1 MAADTAA
8 EKRANLLASR
18 ARWGKAHRPADKP
31 PNTGGTGDYKQDSIQ
46 QWLISINRVDE
57 KVEPVQKS
65 AAEPLRRNASAE
77 DDLVLGVEA
86 SIYGN
91 PGARTVKE
99 FLRSSLSSST
109 LPRWNSLTS
118 AFSTQSSPLSV
129 MDVLNLWS
137 DDPEEVLFDL
147 GFGVEEPD
155 ITGRIPARFIN
166 NQSQARGINL
176 QVFLD
181 AQKNRMDI
189 ENPDVRNRFRQL
201 EVLHQVTTAFNSL
214 VGGGAGGGPSSSQA
228 ALANMSPE
236 AREKRKR
243 MGMLL
248 RRASKKTLTQ
258 ARASQERPLSPVAD
272 SPADPTADPEQP
284 APPPTPVA
292 THLAEKRGVLKRSR
306 TSLVENGSL
315 APLVEEQGPLQ
326 EPSEVQPQTVV
337 SPLGLQESPARLR
350 GIREPRSLVPTP
362 PLRKRSPGEP
372 MESFE
377 LEEIQSFD
385 EGSVSGSVTGM
396 ADCIGES
403 ERGFLSRGE
412 SSVVRTNSCQSDS
425 SGFLEE
431 PFIPVAS
438 QAPSPGPELMKAL
451 NAMSSSTESQGT
463 LRGSQ
468 EPSPTS
474 PTFPD
479 PLFSSLP
486 PAPHPDAPTSDP
498 AESTAAPAGEERP
511 ATPPDAPPEVLPAG
525 SSVDPTGG
533 EYDAASAEVREDAS
547 AMGADQSCQNL
558 ECVGCVNTDSRRSS
572 YTAEDQSCPFL
583 ESCQNL
589 ECVGCVN
596 TDSRRSSYAAEDQ
609 SCPLLESC
617 PKLECVG
624 CVNTDS
630 RQSSHTAEDQSC
642 PLLESCQNLECVGC
656 VNTDS
661 RRSSSAAEDQSCPFL
676 ESCQNLEC
684 VGCVNTDSRR
694 SSSAAEDVTCDGAS
708 VTAESPEGG
717 EQPSSELDNEPR
729 PHVRERAISVVLEP
743 TLNEEGVSNVRDE
756 GSTGEVSA
764 RDGVVSLIVSVSAIK
779 EREVS
784 ECREAEEEEE
794 EGVERVVSQQAVTEH
809 VQCEPVVS
817 ETADS
822 QSKASESAACTVN
835 GNASKSVVSKCE
847 NVSEHTVREDAPN
860 QGAQMS
866 TTETSQLVDSHELS
880 NGSSVDGDSALMEG
894 TSVDGDSVPM
904 EPSRTDGRPRLP
916 GRSVSVQMRSSLVP
930 ASQTALRKGVAQ
942 DTLSDVAQRRDAFSR
957 RAWSEAEMPPPA
969 PQSLAEE
976 IPELASTGPFWR
988 SRDSS
993 QGFGKFQTRSVS
1005 LDTGLSWE
1013 EDDGRLDGVLMAGR
1027 AARRCQCQCLCCT
1040 QHGPHTDL
1048 SQPASAL
1055 PYSLDELEGMVRGV
1069 KRFRDVLT
1077 DVEERLGHEQASV
1090 YEDLSVTD
1098 REEVRDVLELRAAV
1112 KQEARELELQ
1122 LADLVQHYDGSVK
1135 MKISRLLDEQSHL
1148 CSQLKIQPSDRPRP
1162 YPASSRSVAIQ
1173 CSLLPV
1179 TDTIDPQPPPHDLSR
1194 STKQAEEFDPPV
1206 HQ

>member
-1 MAADTAA
+1 MAADTAL

-18 ARWGKAHRPADKP
+18 ERWGKVDRHADGP

-99 FLRSSLSSST
+99 FLRSSLSGST
-109 LPRWNSLTS
+109 LPRWNSLAS

-214 VGGGAGGGPSSSQA
+214 VGGGAGGGPSISQGP
-228 ALANMSPE
+228 LANMSPE

-258 ARASQERPLSPVAD
+258 ARTSQEQPLSPVAD
-272 SPADPTADPEQP
+272 SATDPEQP
-284 APPPTPVA
+284 TPPQAQTPVS
-292 THLAEKRGVLKRSR
+292 TRLSEKRGVLKRSR
-306 TSLVENGSL
+306 PSLVENGSL
-315 APLVEEQGPLQ
+315 TPLVEEQGLLP
-326 EPSEVQPQTVV
+326 EPSEVHAQTVV
-337 SPLGLQESPARLR
+337 SPVGLQDSPARLR

-362 PLRKRSPGEP
+362 LLRKRSPGEP
-372 MESFE
+372 TESFE

-385 EGSVSGSVTGM
+385 ESSVSGSVTGM
-396 ADCIGES
+396 ADYIGEG
-403 ERGFLSRGE
+403 ERGFLSRRE

-438 QAPSPGPELMKAL
+438 QSPSPGPELMKAL
-451 NAMSSSTESQGT
+451 NAMSSSTESQAT

-474 PTFPD
+474 PTFPN
-479 PLFSSLP
+479 PLFSLLP
-486 PAPHPDAPTSDP
+486 PAPDSDAPTSDL
-498 AESTAAPAGEERP
+498 ADSTTALPGEESP
-511 ATPPDAPPEVLPAG
+511 ETPPVLPKG
-525 SSVDPTGG
+525 SSVDPTDA
-533 EYDAASAEVREDAS
+533 EDDAAPADVRGDAS
-547 AMGADQSCQNL
+547 AMGADQSC
-558 ECVGCVNTDSRRSS
+558 
-572 YTAEDQSCPFL
+572 PIL
-583 ESCQNL
+583 ESCQSL
-589 ECVGCVN
+589 ECAGCVD
-596 TDSRRSSYAAEDQ
+596 TGSRRYSSTTEDLA
-609 SCPLLESC
+609 S
-617 PKLECVG
+617 
-624 CVNTDS
+624 
-630 RQSSHTAEDQSC
+630 
-642 PLLESCQNLECVGC
+642 
-656 VNTDS
+656 
-661 RRSSSAAEDQSCPFL
+661 
-676 ESCQNLEC
+676 
-684 VGCVNTDSRR
+684 
-694 SSSAAEDVTCDGAS
+694 DGVS
-708 VTAESPEGG
+708 VTAESLEGG
-717 EQPSSELDNEPR
+717 EQPSSELDNEQR
-729 PHVRERAISVVLEP
+729 QHVRESAISVALEP
-743 TLNEEGVSNVRDE
+743 TLSEEGISNVRDE

-764 RDGVVSLIVSVSAIK
+764 CDGVVSLIVSVSAIK

-784 ECREAEEEEE
+784 ACREAEEE
-794 EGVERVVSQQAVTEH
+794 GAERVVSEQAVTEH

-822 QSKASESAACTVN
+822 ENTASEFAPWAVS
-835 GNASKSVVSKCE
+835 GNASKSVVSKSQNHSDHSVSADATVVCARSN
-847 NVSEHTVREDAPN
+847 NVLKDCPSTALCARDHANAEDSPEQTEKTQRTMKECGAVISSQSTVAEERLAISGERQALGDKGLSSKHAYSQLEAQSEPTHTLN
-860 QGAQMS
+860 QGTQMP

-880 NGSSVDGDSALMEG
+880 EGSSVDGDSVLIEG
-894 TSVDGDSVPM
+894 TSVDGESVPI

-930 ASQTALRKGVAQ
+930 ISQTAFRKGVTQEA
-942 DTLSDVAQRRDAFSR
+942 LRSSDVAQRRDSFSR
-957 RAWSEAEMPPPA
+957 RAWSEVEIPPPT

-976 IPELASTGPFWR
+976 IPELASAGPFWQ
-988 SRDSS
+988 SLDSS
-993 QGFGKFQTRSVS
+993 KGFGKFQKRSVS

-1013 EDDGRLDGVLMAGR
+1013 DDDGRLDGVMMAGR
-1027 AARRCQCQCLCCT
+1027 ASRWCQCQCFCCS

-1048 SQPASAL
+1048 SQPASGL
-1055 PYSLDELEGMVRGV
+1055 PYSLDELEGMMRGV
-1069 KRFRDVLT
+1069 KRFRAVLT

-1122 LADLVQHYDGSVK
+1122 LADLVQHYDGSFK
-1135 MKISRLLDEQSHL
+1135 MKINRLLDEQSHL
-1148 CSQLKIQPSDRPRP
+1148 CSQLRIQPSDRPRP
-1162 YPASSRSVAIQ
+1162 EPASSRSVAIQ

-1179 TDTIDPQPPPHDLSR
+1179 TDTIDTRPPPHHFSR
-1194 STKQAEEFDPPV
+1194 STKQGKLDFV
-1206 HQ
+1206 GFIQNLKNSIHQSISNDSLE